1 MIDMDG
7 EDDGQ
12 LGGADRHLHSW
23 GLKSLSELLISHTV
37 HSKRYHFLQNL
48 LQWFTCAKK
57 VMVCHRVKL
66 FVCLIDCQQNVSKNC
81 KSIVLKFLQY
91 VRILTG
97 SRWFVFG
104 KTRFIG
110 YLTYRENPHLLPL
123 ASFLFLFFSNHISFN
138 YSPIVLN
145 YNTWPMS
152 PKYVNI

>member
-1 MIDMDG
+1 MDG

-37 HSKRYHFLQNL
+37 HS
-48 LQWFTCAKK
+48 AKK

-81 KSIVLKFLQY
+81 KRIVLKFLQY

-97 SRWFVFG
+97 SR
-104 KTRFIG
+104 
-110 YLTYRENPHLLPL
+110 
-123 ASFLFLFFSNHISFN
+123 
-138 YSPIVLN
+138 
-145 YNTWPMS
+145 
-152 PKYVNI
+152 